1 MSFLRCLS
9 LALLLSAPAALA
21 QDTRLTAPMVRAA
34 LVEQGY
40 VIESSVT
47 TLLGR
52 VRIIASRD
60 GIWREVV
67 LDASRGQILRDY
79 AVEFSPADSPDP
91 DARSM
96 PRGGKILQDKNELP
110 LRN

>member
-1 MSFLRCLS
+1 MPFLRCLS
-9 LALLLSAPAALA
+9 LALLLAAAPAMAEDRRLNA
-21 QDTRLTAPMVRAA
+21 QMVRAA

-96 PRGGKILQDKNELP
+96 PRGGELFQDKNELP